1 MHTRNTIKSKLTDMS
16 TIDTAKLFAFIN
28 SSGHDMVALEK
39 LLTSHPALAPENG
52 GDGESE
58 KCDALLTWLAEQGLT
73 NVERYDAP
81 DCRVKSGTRPN
92 AVVTIPGQSDDYTVW
107 VMAHL
112 DVVPVGERSLWHTDP
127 WTVVEKDGILYGRG
141 VEDNQQGLVS
151 AVFAALAY
159 VKNGIVPAHTVKLL
173 FMADEEVGSIY
184 GIKYLL
190 KSQKLFRKQ
199 DIIVIPDGGDSKGE
213 TIEVAEKN
221 ILWLRIHVAGKQTHG
236 SRPDSG
242 HNACLAADALA
253 VSLHDMTSVFNN
265 HDSLFEPDYSTFEP
279 TMRAANVESINIIPG
294 DDIFCMDCRIL
305 PCYTLKEVLAE
316 VRRRCDEIEVTYSVS
331 VDYTMPQAEESPATP
346 VDAPV
351 VTKLTAAIQKAHGI
365 TARTIGIG
373 GGTVGA
379 DLRVQG
385 YNAAVW
391 STLDDMAHQPDE
403 CCKISNIKADA
414 ETLAM
419 LFWE

>member
-1 MHTRNTIKSKLTDMS
+1 MS

-58 KCDALLTWLAEQGLT
+58 KCEALLTWLAAQGLT

-81 DCRVKSGTRPN
+81 DCRVRNGKRPN
-92 AVVTIPGQSDDYTVW
+92 AVVTIPGRSDEYTVW
-107 VMAHL
+107 VMTHL
-112 DVVPVGERSLWHTDP
+112 DVVPVGERTLWHTDP

-151 AVFAALAY
+151 TVFAALAY

-173 FMADEEVGSIY
+173 FMADEEVGSTY

-190 KSQKLFRKQ
+190 KSQKVFRKQ

-236 SRPDSG
+236 SRPDTG

-253 VSLHDMTSVFNN
+253 VSLHDMMLVFNK

-279 TMRAANVESINIIPG
+279 TKRAANVESINIIPG

-316 VRRRCDEIEVTYSVS
+316 VRRRCDEIEVKCVSRLYDSSGGRISCNTCRCSCRDKTYRCNS
-331 VDYTMPQAEESPATP
+331 E
-346 VDAPV
+346 
-351 VTKLTAAIQKAHGI
+351 
-365 TARTIGIG
+365 
-373 GGTVGA
+373 GTRYNGA
-379 DLRVQG
+379 DNR
-385 YNAAVW
+385 YRRRYRW
-391 STLDDMAHQPDE
+391 SRSACTG
-403 CCKISNIKADA
+403 I
-414 ETLAM
+414 
-419 LFWE
+419 

>member
-1 MHTRNTIKSKLTDMS
+1 MNET
-16 TIDTAKLFAFIN
+16 DTAKLFEFIN
-28 SSGHDMVALEK
+28 SAGHGMVELQK
-39 LLTSHPALAPENG
+39 LLTGCRALAPENG
-52 GDGESE
+52 GEGETD
-58 KCDALLTWLAEQGLT
+58 KCTALLKWLADRGLT
-73 NVERYDAP
+73 DVERFDAP
-81 DCRVKSGTRPN
+81 DCRAKNGIRPN
-92 AVVTIPGQSDDYTVW
+92 AVVTIPGKSDEYAVW

-112 DVVPVGERSLWHTDP
+112 DVVPAGDRSLWHTDP
-127 WTVVEKDGILYGRG
+127 WTVVEKDGVLYGRG

-159 VKNGIVPAHTVKLL
+159 VKNGIIPSHTIKLL
-173 FMADEEVGSIY
+173 FMADEEVGSVY
-184 GIKYLL
+184 GIKFLL

-199 DIIVIPDGGDSKGE
+199 DVIVIPDGGDSRGE
-213 TIEVAEKN
+213 TIEIAEKN

-242 HNACLAADALA
+242 HNACLAADSLSL
-253 VSLHDMTSVFNN
+253 SLHDMTSVFNK

-294 DDIFCMDCRIL
+294 EDVFCMDCRIL
-305 PCYTLKEVLAE
+305 PCYTLKEVLSE
-316 VRRRCDEIEVTYSVS
+316 VRRRCDEAEKKYGVKI
-331 VDYTMPQAEESPATP
+331 DYTTPQAEESPATP
-346 VDAPV
+346 ADAPV
-351 VTKLTAAIQKAHGI
+351 VVKLAAAIKKAHGI

-403 CCKISNIKADA
+403 YCKVGNIKADA
-414 ETLAM
+414 ETLAV
-419 LFWE
+419 LFSE

>member
-1 MHTRNTIKSKLTDMS
+1 MNE
-16 TIDTAKLFAFIN
+16 IDTAKLFNFIN
-28 SSGHDMVALEK
+28 SSERGMIELENI
-39 LLTSHPALAPENG
+39 LTGCRALAPENG
-52 GDGESE
+52 GDGEIE
-58 KCDALLTWLAEQGLT
+58 KCGVLLKWLAEQGLKSA
-73 NVERYDAP
+73 EHYDAP
-81 DCRVKSGTRPN
+81 DSRVRSGVRPN
-92 AVVTIPGQSDDYTVW
+92 VVVTVPGKSDEYAVW

-112 DVVPVGERSLWHTDP
+112 DVVPAGDKSLWHTDP
-127 WTVVEKDGILYGRG
+127 WTVAEKDGKLYGRG

-159 VKNGIVPAHTVKLL
+159 VKNGIVPAHTIKLL
-173 FMADEEVGSIY
+173 FMADEEVGSVY

-199 DIIVIPDGGDSKGE
+199 DIIVIPDGGDSRGE

-221 ILWLRIHVAGKQTHG
+221 ILWLCVHVAGKQTHG

-242 HNACLAADALA
+242 YNACLAADALA
-253 VSLHDMTSVFNN
+253 LSLHDMMSVFNR

-279 TMRAANVESINIIPG
+279 TMRSANVESINIIPG
-294 DDIFCMDCRIL
+294 EDTFCMDCRIL
-305 PCYTLKEVLAE
+305 PCYTLKEVLTE
-316 VRRRCDEIEVTYSVS
+316 VRRRSDEVEKKYGVKI
-331 VDYTMPQAEESPATP
+331 DYTTPQAEESPATP

-351 VTKLTAAIQKAHGI
+351 VVKLAAAIQKAHGI

-403 CCKISNIKADA
+403 YCKISNIQADA
-414 ETLAM
+414 RTLAV
-419 LFWE
+419 LFNE

>member
-1 MHTRNTIKSKLTDMS
+1 MNET
-16 TIDTAKLFAFIN
+16 DTAKLFDFIN
-28 SSGHDMVALEK
+28 SSERDMVALEK
-39 LLTSHPALAPENG
+39 LLTSFPSLAPENG
-52 GDGESE
+52 GDGEAE
-58 KCDALLTWLAEQGLT
+58 KCDALIKWLAGYGLT

-81 DCRVKSGTRPN
+81 DCRAKGGIRPN
-92 AVVTIPGQSDDYTVW
+92 AVVTIPGQSDEYAVW
-107 VMAHL
+107 SMAHL

-127 WTVVEKDGILYGRG
+127 WTVVEKDGRLYGRG

-151 AVFAALAY
+151 SVFAALAY
-159 VKNGIVPAHTVKLL
+159 VKNGIVPAHTIKLL
-173 FMADEEVGSIY
+173 FMADEEVGSVY

-199 DIIVIPDGGDSKGE
+199 DIIVIPDGGDSRGE

-253 VSLHDMTSVFNN
+253 LSLHDMTSVFNK
-265 HDSLFEPDYSTFEP
+265 HDSLFQPDYSTFEP

-294 DDIFCMDCRIL
+294 EDTFCMDCRIL

-316 VRRRCDEIEVTYSVS
+316 VRSRCDEVEKKYGVKI
-331 VDYTMPQAEESPATP
+331 DYTTPQAEESPATP
-346 VDAPV
+346 TDAPV
-351 VTKLTAAIQKAHGI
+351 VVKLAAAIKKARGV
-365 TARTIGIG
+365 TAKTIGIG

-403 CCKISNIKADA
+403 YCKISNIKADA
-414 ETLAM
+414 ETLAV
-419 LFWE
+419 LFSE